1 MKCPF
6 ELPAEKYEPMKII
19 RDKTKA
25 YIYGYATDEGA
36 DFILLV
42 INSHK
47 KMRTALKVI
56 LDHEDLRRKA
66 GIGYDS
72 VVDEY
77 SKQALKTEKL

>member
-1 MKCPF
+1 MK
-6 ELPAEKYEPMKII
+6 LPVKVCESK
-19 RDKTKA
+19 DSGSH
-25 YIYGYATDEGA
+25 YILDSHSCYVCGDMRKETA
-36 DFILLV
+36 DYIV
-42 INSHK
+42 QAINSHR

-56 LDHEDLRRKA
+56 SDHEDLRRKA